1 MSMKQATVKEKIGR
15 VLAFILLV
23 VGAIAFM
30 LPLYVTLAMSLKSPS
45 EVANTSSWAWPVN
58 LTWENYAKVLTNPN
72 AQFHL
77 FFRNSTFIT
86 VMSTLGVLVT
96 SALVAYAFARISF
109 RGRDRLF
116 ILLLSTMMLPGIVT
130 MIPTY
135 IMYRYMGWID
145 TFYPLWVPAWFGGG
159 AYNIFLLRQFF
170 LGIPRE
176 LDEAAVLDGASHATI
191 FWRIIVPNSGPAL
204 ATVGI
209 FSFIY
214 SWRDFLG
221 PLVFLN
227 DPEKHTLELGLRTYQ
242 SLNQEQWELLMAASI
257 LVLLPL
263 VVLFL
268 VGQKFFVKG
277 IVMTGGK

>member
-1 MSMKQATVKEKIGR
+1 MSMKQATVKERFGR
-15 VLAFILLV
+15 VIAFVLLV
-23 VGAIAFM
+23 AGAVAFM
-30 LPLYVTLAMSLKSPS
+30 LPLYVTLVMSLKTAN

-58 LTWENYAKVLTNPN
+58 LTWENYIKVLTNQN
-72 AQFHL
+72 ARFDL
-77 FFRNSTFIT
+77 FFRNSMFVT
-86 VMSTLGVLVT
+86 VMATAGVLVT

-135 IMYRYMGWID
+135 VMYRYMGWID

-242 SLNQEQWELLMAASI
+242 SLQQEQWELLMAASI

-263 VVLFL
+263 VALFL
-268 VGQKFFVKG
+268 IGQKFFVKG